1 MEQGT
6 GAEVGAGWVGDSTAR
21 SHTGLELF
29 KLLIICKFRNVGRKY
44 ENRNQISPLETT
56 SPTSTH
62 THPFFCLISAILLF
76 LVTLVCMRWKSLY
89 FISFERELQKLY

>member
-1 MEQGT
+1 MEQGS

-29 KLLIICKFRNVGRKY
+29 KLLIICKFRNVERKY

-56 SPTSTH
+56 SPTPTH
-62 THPFFCLISAILLF
+62 TPFLLLDFSYFC
-76 LVTLVCMRWKSLY
+76 Y
-89 FISFERELQKLY
+89 FW